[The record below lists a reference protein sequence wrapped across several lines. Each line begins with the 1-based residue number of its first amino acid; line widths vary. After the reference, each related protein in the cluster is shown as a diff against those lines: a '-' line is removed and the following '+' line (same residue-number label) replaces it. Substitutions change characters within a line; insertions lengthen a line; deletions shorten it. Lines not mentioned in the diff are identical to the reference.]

1 MLDRKKVFL
10 TFGGGT
16 PGYHH
21 RVKMLCKQAEELD
34 FFTDIH
40 GYTEA
45 NLQQDSEFWNKH
57 APFIQQCP
65 RGYGY
70 WIWKSYLILK
80 ELKEMSDGDV
90 LMYGD
95 AGCEMNMEGKPRLYE
110 YVDLLDQD
118 PNQYGVISF
127 ELTHP
132 EYKFTKRAVF
142 EYFQA
147 SDTMKNTNMHMAT
160 VIILKKTDHSMKL
173 IHEWYETMG
182 KYEFANDRLSPP
194 EHPEFQDH
202 RHDQSIFSVLRKIHG
217 SIVIPDETYFND
229 WSDGTSFPF
238 WAKRTKN

>member
-1 MLDRKKVFL
+1 MSDRKKVFL

-16 PGYHH
+16 PGYHN
-21 RVKMLCKQAEELD
+21 RVETLSKQAEELD

-40 GYTEA
+40 GYTES
-45 NLQQDSEFWNKH
+45 NLQQDTEFWNKH
-57 APFIQQCP
+57 AQFIQHCP

-80 ELKEMSDGDV
+80 ELEKMNDGDI
-90 LMYGD
+90 LMYID

-118 PNQYGVISF
+118 SNQYGVISF
-127 ELTHP
+127 ELTHL
-132 EYKFTKRAVF
+132 EYKFTKHAVF
-142 EYFQA
+142 EYFQV
-147 SDTMKNTNMHMAT
+147 SDTVKNTNMHMAT

-173 IHEWYETMG
+173 IHEWYDTMC
-182 KYEFANDRLSPP
+182 KYELVDDRLSPP
-194 EHPEFQDH
+194 EHPEFNSH

-217 SIVIPDETYFND
+217 SIVIPDETYFIDWND
-229 WSDGTSFPF
+229 GKSFPF